1 MSLILTNLA
10 VSVQYVLRVFYV
22 LLLMTVVASFFPPR
36 HPGWWAGTARFV
48 ERMTE
53 PALQP
58 IRSRL
63 PTWGGMD
70 FSPLVALLGM
80 YLLGSLVVQGL
91 LALSRAV

>member
-1 MSLILTNLA
+1 VSLILANLA